1 MKVHIRHPQPRTVE
15 FSGNHP
21 VFWVLKQL
29 EINPETV
36 LVIRGNDL
44 LTSDAMV
51 YDQDE
56 IEVRSAISGGA

>member
-15 FSGNHP
+15 FGGTHP
-21 VFWVLKQL
+21 VSWVLKQL

-44 LTSDAMV
+44 LTSDALV
-51 YDQDE
+51 RDEDE
-56 IEVRSAISGGA
+56 IEIRSAISGGA